1 MKKSTAHAGE
11 LVVLLHG
18 LKRTSRSMR
27 PLERL
32 LVSEGYEVLNH
43 DYPSSSAMVEELAAG
58 VAKALRRPVQRA
70 RVVHFV
76 THSMGG
82 IVLRL
87 MRSAGA
93 LPNLG
98 RVVMLAPP
106 NQGSEVV
113 DRFRE
118 NPLMARLF
126 DAFNGPAGKQL
137 GTGAGSTPNQ
147 LGPAD
152 FELGVIA
159 GARSSLVAW
168 LLSAKTPVFSE
179 RNDGKVAVRRTAL
192 SGMREHLVVDHS
204 HTFLMSRPLVKR
216 AVVNFLARGSFERNR

>member
-1 MKKSTAHAGE
+1 MKKTTAHAGE

-18 LKRTSRSMR
+18 LKRTSRSMK

-32 LVSEGYEVLNH
+32 LVGEGYEVLNH
-43 DYPSSSAMVEELAAG
+43 DYPSSSAPVEVLATD
-58 VAKALRRPVQRA
+58 VAKALRRPVQQA

-87 MRSAGA
+87 MRAAGA

-118 NPLMARLF
+118 NPLLARLF

-137 GTGAGSTPNQ
+137 GTGATSTPNQ

-159 GARSSLVAW
+159 GERSSLLAW
-168 LLSAKTPVFSE
+168 LLSTKTPVFSE

-192 SGMREHLVVDHS
+192 AGMREHLVVDHS
-204 HTFLMSRPLVKR
+204 HTFLMSRPSVKR
-216 AVVNFLARGSFERNR
+216 AVVHFLAQGSFGPR